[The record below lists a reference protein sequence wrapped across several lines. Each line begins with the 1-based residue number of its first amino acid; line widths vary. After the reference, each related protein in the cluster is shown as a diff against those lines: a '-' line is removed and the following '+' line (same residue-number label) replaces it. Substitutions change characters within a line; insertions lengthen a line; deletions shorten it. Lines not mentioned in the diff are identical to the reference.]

1 MVEQVDGPIAALLKD
16 LKERGMLEETLLVFT
31 GEFGRTPFSQGS
43 NGRDH
48 DPFGFSVWMGG
59 GGIKGGTAHGGTD
72 EFGYKAAVDIST
84 VYDLWATVLHQLGI
98 DHEKLTYR
106 WSGRDL
112 RLTDVHGHVWKE
124 VLA

>member
-1 MVEQVDGPIAALLKD
+1 
-16 LKERGMLEETLLVFT
+16 MLEETLVVFT

-48 DPFGFSVWMGG
+48 DPFGFSVWLAG
-59 GGIKGGTAHGGTD
+59 GGIKGGGVHGATD

-106 WSGRDL
+106 WSGRDM

-124 VLA
+124 ILA

>member
-1 MVEQVDGPIAALLKD
+1 
-16 LKERGMLEETLLVFT
+16 MLDETLLVFT

-48 DPFGFSVWMGG
+48 DPFGFSLWMAGG
-59 GGIKGGTAHGGTD
+59 GMKGGTAHGASD
-72 EFGYKAAVDIST
+72 EFGYKALEHVST

-124 VLA
+124 LIA

>member
-1 MVEQVDGPIAALLKD
+1 
-16 LKERGMLEETLLVFT
+16 MLEETLLVFT

-48 DPFGFSVWMGG
+48 DPFGFSLWMAG
-59 GGIKGGTAHGGTD
+59 GGIKGGTAHGATD
-72 EFGYKAAVDIST
+72 EFGYKAQTDIST
-84 VYDLWATVLHQLGI
+84 VYDLWATVLYQLGI

-124 VLA
+124 VVA